1 MNYLAKI
8 ENDGQTAL
16 ADFLP
21 GLASASFLVV
31 LVSKPDEA
39 TQRALT
45 ALQQRG
51 GRTLAIFITPDGTL
65 PVSALAAGS
74 ERLVVKS
81 ASRHNWIGVLDSL

>member
-1 MNYLAKI
+1 
-8 ENDGQTAL
+8 
-16 ADFLP
+16 
-21 GLASASFLVV
+21 LVV

-39 TQRALT
+39 TQRALM

-51 GRTLAIFITPDGTL
+51 GRTLAIFITPDGTM

-81 ASRHNWIGVLDSL
+81 ASPDHWIKVLDGL